1 MLAHNEGGCLMTK
14 LALSHKTPNRNE
26 SYYITN
32 GPQEDGTY
40 LVSYKQTDL
49 EILHLPICS
58 SLNECRITISKYILE
73 ILNKTTNTVFNQLC
87 KKPGREKDRWDQWRV
102 SQFI

>member
-1 MLAHNEGGCLMTK
+1 MTK
-14 LALSHKTPNRNE
+14 FALSHKTPNKYE
-26 SYYITN
+26 SYFITN

-40 LVSYKQTDL
+40 IVSYQQTNF
-49 EILHLPICS
+49 EILHLSNCS
-58 SLNECRITISKYILE
+58 SLNECRITISNFILE
-73 ILNKTTNTVFNQLC
+73 ILNETTNTVFNQLC